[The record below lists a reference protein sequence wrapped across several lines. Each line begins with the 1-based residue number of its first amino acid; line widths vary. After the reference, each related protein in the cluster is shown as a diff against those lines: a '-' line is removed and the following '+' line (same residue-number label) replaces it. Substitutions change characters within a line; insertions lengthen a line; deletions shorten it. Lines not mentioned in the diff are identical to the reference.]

1 MQILFNCP
9 PSTASYHPL
18 ASPPH
23 LTLLL
28 YSVVRLMIV
37 EKLLSAAFID
47 TFIQQQSSF
56 DPALPLVTWELIL
69 ASFVFLPGSVIM
81 GIYITGLQSKGEEKG
96 MFMCG
101 LWRDLIKQWSSFQ
114 NTRLSRKK
122 QHLTDISAVLIQIYQ
137 NEYWLL
143 PQSLLWWLFLLLAA
157 LFGHIWINW
166 AFFPFAFGAP
176 GCMGSTV
183 DTEAAQLHGHNIFSH
198 LETKVST
205 KLWD

>member
-1 MQILFNCP
+1 MPILFNCP

-28 YSVVRLMIV
+28 YSDVRLMMV

-47 TFIQQQSSF
+47 TFIPQQSSF

-69 ASFVFLPGSVIM
+69 ASFVFLPGSIIM

-122 QHLTDISAVLIQIYQ
+122 QLWLISRLCWFTIM
-137 NEYWLL
+137 

-176 GCMGSTV
+176 GCTGSTV
-183 DTEAAQLHGHNIFSH
+183 DTEAAQLHNIFSH

>member
-1 MQILFNCP
+1 MPILFNCP

-28 YSVVRLMIV
+28 YSDVRLMMV

-47 TFIQQQSSF
+47 TFIPQQSSF

-69 ASFVFLPGSVIM
+69 ASLGFLPGSIIM

-122 QHLTDISAVLIQIYQ
+122 QLWLISRLCWFKYTKMSIDCCPSHYCGDFFAISCSIWAHLNKLSFFSIC
-137 NEYWLL
+137 
-143 PQSLLWWLFLLLAA
+143 LWRSWMYGLYS
-157 LFGHIWINW
+157 GHR
-166 AFFPFAFGAP
+166 
-176 GCMGSTV
+176 GSPATW
-183 DTEAAQLHGHNIFSH
+183 T
-198 LETKVST
+198 
-205 KLWD
+205 